1 MGFFITFI
9 LLITP
14 NKTKNMKLRVLTL
27 IVLLLSSVS
36 FTQETTIEDTNSIE
50 NQFEELYKKS
60 STYQIYKVISKDKY
74 QRLKLNILDSLKDL
88 KETIAHKE
96 SLLLKEKS
104 NIEETK
110 KLLTQTEIDLNI
122 SLKKE
127 SSIDILGVQLSKT
140 AYNMLLWGII
150 VLLLSGLSY
159 YIFKFFRSNILTKEA
174 QNNLMDVEKEFEQ
187 HRKKT
192 LVREQ
197 KLRRKLQDEINKQR
211 NS

>member
-14 NKTKNMKLRVLTL
+14 NKNKNMKLRVLTL
-27 IVLLLSSVS
+27 FALLLSSVS
-36 FTQETTIEDTNSIE
+36 FTQETTFEDTNSIE

-60 STYQIYKVISKDKY
+60 STYQVYKVISKDKY

-127 SSIDILGVQLSKT
+127 SSIDILGIKLSKVV
-140 AYNMLLWGII
+140 YNLLLWGII
-150 VLLLSGLSY
+150 VLLLLGLSY
-159 YIFKFFRSNILTKEA
+159 FIFKFFKSNVLTKEA
-174 QNNLMDVEKEFEQ
+174 QNNLVDVEQEFEQ

>member
-1 MGFFITFI
+1 
-9 LLITP
+9 
-14 NKTKNMKLRVLTL
+14 MKLRVLIL
-27 IVLLLSSVS
+27 FALLLSSVS
-36 FTQETTIEDTNSIE
+36 FTQETTFEDTNSIE

-60 STYQIYKVISKDKY
+60 STYQVYKVISKDKY

-110 KLLTQTEIDLNI
+110 KLLTQTKIDLNI

-127 SSIDILGVQLSKT
+127 SSIDILGIKLSKVV
-140 AYNMLLWGII
+140 YNLLLWGII
-150 VLLLSGLSY
+150 VLLLLGLSY
-159 YIFKFFRSNILTKEA
+159 FIFKFFRSNILTKEA
-174 QNNLMDVEKEFEQ
+174 KNNLVDVEQEFEQ

>member
-1 MGFFITFI
+1 
-9 LLITP
+9 
-14 NKTKNMKLRVLTL
+14 MKLRVLIL
-27 IVLLLSSVS
+27 FALLLSSVS
-36 FTQETTIEDTNSIE
+36 FTQETTFEDTSSIE

-60 STYQIYKVISKDKY
+60 STYQVYKVISKDKY

-127 SSIDILGVQLSKT
+127 SSIDILGIKLSKVV
-140 AYNMLLWGII
+140 YNLLLWGII
-150 VLLLSGLSY
+150 VLLLLGLSY
-159 YIFKFFRSNILTKEA
+159 FIFKFFRSNVLTKEA
-174 QNNLMDVEKEFEQ
+174 KNNLVDVEQEFEQ

>member
-1 MGFFITFI
+1 LGFFITFI

-14 NKTKNMKLRVLTL
+14 HKTKNMKLRLLTL
-27 IVLLLSSVS
+27 IALLLSSVS
-36 FTQETTIEDTNSIE
+36 FTQETTLKDTNSIE

-74 QRLKLNILDSLKDL
+74 QRLKLNILDSLKNL
-88 KETIAHKE
+88 KETITHKE
-96 SLLLKEKS
+96 SLLLKEKT

-110 KLLTQTEIDLNI
+110 RLLAKAEIDLNTA
-122 SLKKE
+122 LKKE
-127 SSIDILGVQLSKT
+127 NSIDVLGIQLSKT
-140 AYNMLLWGII
+140 AYNLLLWSII
-150 VLLLSGLSY
+150 VSLLLGLSY
-159 YIFKFFRSNILTKEA
+159 FIFKFFRSNILTKEA
-174 QNNLMDVEKEFEQ
+174 QNNLLDIEEEFEQ

>member
-1 MGFFITFI
+1 
-9 LLITP
+9 
-14 NKTKNMKLRVLTL
+14 MKLHLLAL
-27 IVLLLSSVS
+27 IALLLSSVS
-36 FTQETTIEDTNSIE
+36 FSQETPLDDTNSIE
-50 NQFEELYKKS
+50 NQFEEIYKKS

-74 QRLKLNILDSLKDL
+74 QRLKLNTLDSLKDL
-88 KETIAHKE
+88 KETIAQKE

-110 KLLTQTEIDLNI
+110 KLLDKAEIDLNT

-127 SSIDILGVQLSKT
+127 NSIYIFGIQLSKT
-140 AYNMLLWGII
+140 AYNLILWGII
-150 VLLLSGLSY
+150 VSLLLGLSY
-159 YIFKFFRSNILTKEA
+159 FIFKFFRSNILTKEA
-174 QNNLMDVEKEFEQ
+174 QNNLLDVEQEFEQ

-211 NS
+211 NL

>member
-1 MGFFITFI
+1 
-9 LLITP
+9 
-14 NKTKNMKLRVLTL
+14 MKLRVLTL
-27 IVLLLSSVS
+27 FALLLSSVS
-36 FTQETTIEDTNSIE
+36 FTQETTFEDTNSIE

-60 STYQIYKVISKDKY
+60 STYQVYKVISKDKY

-88 KETIAHKE
+88 KEIIAHKE

-127 SSIDILGVQLSKT
+127 SSIDILGIKLSKVV
-140 AYNMLLWGII
+140 YNLLLWGII
-150 VLLLSGLSY
+150 VLLLLGLSY
-159 YIFKFFRSNILTKEA
+159 FIFKFFRSNVLTKEA
-174 QNNLMDVEKEFEQ
+174 KNNLVDVEQEFEQ

>member
-1 MGFFITFI
+1 LGFFITFI

-14 NKTKNMKLRVLTL
+14 NKNKNMKLRVLTL
-27 IVLLLSSVS
+27 FALLLSSVS
-36 FTQETTIEDTNSIE
+36 FTQETTFEDTNSIE

-60 STYQIYKVISKDKY
+60 STYQVYKVISKDKY

-127 SSIDILGVQLSKT
+127 SSIDILGIKLSKVV
-140 AYNMLLWGII
+140 YNLLLWGII
-150 VLLLSGLSY
+150 VLLLLGLSY
-159 YIFKFFRSNILTKEA
+159 FIFKFFRSNVLTKEA
-174 QNNLMDVEKEFEQ
+174 KNNLVDVEQEFEQ

>member
-14 NKTKNMKLRVLTL
+14 NKNKNMKLRVLIL
-27 IVLLLSSVS
+27 FALLLSSVS
-36 FTQETTIEDTNSIE
+36 FTQETTFEDTNSIE

-60 STYQIYKVISKDKY
+60 STYQVYKVISKDKY

-88 KETIAHKE
+88 KETIANKE

-127 SSIDILGVQLSKT
+127 SSIDILGIKLSKVV
-140 AYNMLLWGII
+140 YNLLLWGII
-150 VLLLSGLSY
+150 VLLLLGLSY
-159 YIFKFFRSNILTKEA
+159 FIFKFFRSNILTKEA
-174 QNNLMDVEKEFEQ
+174 KNNLVDVEQEFEQ

>member
-14 NKTKNMKLRVLTL
+14 NKNKNMKLRVLIL
-27 IVLLLSSVS
+27 FALLLSSVS
-36 FTQETTIEDTNSIE
+36 FTQETTFEDTNSIE

-60 STYQIYKVISKDKY
+60 STYQVYKVISKDKY

-127 SSIDILGVQLSKT
+127 SSIDILGIKLSKVV
-140 AYNMLLWGII
+140 YNLLLWGII
-150 VLLLSGLSY
+150 VLLLLGLSY
-159 YIFKFFRSNILTKEA
+159 FIFKFFRSNVLTKEA
-174 QNNLMDVEKEFEQ
+174 KNNLVDVEQEFEQ

>member
-122 SLKKE
+122 SKK
-127 SSIDILGVQLSKT
+127 
-140 AYNMLLWGII
+140 
-150 VLLLSGLSY
+150 
-159 YIFKFFRSNILTKEA
+159 R
-174 QNNLMDVEKEFEQ
+174 EFY
-187 HRKKT
+187 
-192 LVREQ
+192 
-197 KLRRKLQDEINKQR
+197 
-211 NS
+211 

>member
-1 MGFFITFI
+1 
-9 LLITP
+9 
-14 NKTKNMKLRVLTL
+14 MKLRLLTL
-27 IVLLLSSVS
+27 IALLLSSVA
-36 FTQETTIEDTNSIE
+36 FTQETTLEDTNSIE

-74 QRLKLNILDSLKDL
+74 QRLKLNILDSLKNL
-88 KETIAHKE
+88 KKIIAHE
-96 SLLLKEKS
+96 QSLLLREKT
-104 NIEETK
+104 NINETK
-110 KLLTQTEIDLNI
+110 TLLDKAEIDLNI
-122 SLKKE
+122 ALKKE
-127 SSIDILGVQLSKT
+127 NSIDVLGVQLSKT

>member
-1 MGFFITFI
+1 
-9 LLITP
+9 
-14 NKTKNMKLRVLTL
+14 MKLRVLIL
-27 IVLLLSSVS
+27 FALLLSSVS
-36 FTQETTIEDTNSIE
+36 FTQETTFEDTNSIE

-60 STYQIYKVISKDKY
+60 STYQVYKVISKDKY

-127 SSIDILGVQLSKT
+127 SSIDILGIKLSKVV
-140 AYNMLLWGII
+140 YNLLLWGII
-150 VLLLSGLSY
+150 VLLLLGLSY
-159 YIFKFFRSNILTKEA
+159 FVFKFFRSNVLTKEA
-174 QNNLMDVEKEFEQ
+174 KNNLVDVEQEFEQ

>member
-14 NKTKNMKLRVLTL
+14 NKNKNMKLRVLIL
-27 IVLLLSSVS
+27 FALLLSSVS
-36 FTQETTIEDTNSIE
+36 FTQETTFEDTNSIE

-60 STYQIYKVISKDKY
+60 STYQVYKVISKDKY

-127 SSIDILGVQLSKT
+127 SSIDILGIKLSKVV
-140 AYNMLLWGII
+140 YNLLLWGII
-150 VLLLSGLSY
+150 VLLLLGLSY
-159 YIFKFFRSNILTKEA
+159 FIFKFFKSNVLTKEA
-174 QNNLMDVEKEFEQ
+174 QNNLVDVEQEFEQ

>member
-1 MGFFITFI
+1 
-9 LLITP
+9 
-14 NKTKNMKLRVLTL
+14 MKLRLLTL
-27 IVLLLSSVS
+27 IALLLSSVA
-36 FTQETTIEDTNSIE
+36 FTQETTLEDTNSIE

-74 QRLKLNILDSLKDL
+74 QRLKLNILDSLKNL
-88 KETIAHKE
+88 KKIIAHE
-96 SLLLKEKS
+96 QSLLLLEKT
-104 NIEETK
+104 NIKETK
-110 KLLTQTEIDLNI
+110 TLLAKAEIDLNI
-122 SLKKE
+122 ALKKE
-127 SSIDILGVQLSKT
+127 NSIDVLGVQLSKT

>member
-1 MGFFITFI
+1 
-9 LLITP
+9 
-14 NKTKNMKLRVLTL
+14 MKLRVLIL
-27 IVLLLSSVS
+27 FALLLSSVS
-36 FTQETTIEDTNSIE
+36 FTQETTFEDTNSIE

-60 STYQIYKVISKDKY
+60 STYQVYKVISKDKY

-127 SSIDILGVQLSKT
+127 SSIDILGIKLSKVV
-140 AYNMLLWGII
+140 YNLLLWGII
-150 VLLLSGLSY
+150 VLLLLGLSY
-159 YIFKFFRSNILTKEA
+159 FIFKFFRSNILTKEA
-174 QNNLMDVEKEFEQ
+174 KNNLVDVEQEFEQ

>member
-9 LLITP
+9 LLIP
-14 NKTKNMKLRVLTL
+14 PHKTKNMKLRLLTL
-27 IVLLLSSVS
+27 IALLLSSVS
-36 FTQETTIEDTNSIE
+36 FTQETTLKDTNSIE

-74 QRLKLNILDSLKDL
+74 QRLKLNILDSLKNL
-88 KETIAHKE
+88 KETITHKE
-96 SLLLKEKS
+96 SLLLKEKT

-110 KLLTQTEIDLNI
+110 RLLAKAEIDLNTA
-122 SLKKE
+122 LKKE
-127 SSIDILGVQLSKT
+127 NSIDVLGIQLSKT
-140 AYNMLLWGII
+140 AYNLLLWSII
-150 VLLLSGLSY
+150 VSLLLGLSY
-159 YIFKFFRSNILTKEA
+159 FIFKFFRSNILTKEA
-174 QNNLMDVEKEFEQ
+174 QNNLLNIEEEFEQ

>member
-1 MGFFITFI
+1 
-9 LLITP
+9 
-14 NKTKNMKLRVLTL
+14 MKLRLLTL
-27 IVLLLSSVS
+27 IALLLSSVS
-36 FTQETTIEDTNSIE
+36 FTQETTLKDTNSIE

-74 QRLKLNILDSLKDL
+74 QRLKLNILDSLKNL
-88 KETIAHKE
+88 KETITHKE
-96 SLLLKEKS
+96 SLLLKEKT

-110 KLLTQTEIDLNI
+110 RLLAKAEIDLNTA
-122 SLKKE
+122 LKKE
-127 SSIDILGVQLSKT
+127 NSIDVLGIQLSKT
-140 AYNMLLWGII
+140 AYNLLLWSII
-150 VLLLSGLSY
+150 VSLLLGLSY
-159 YIFKFFRSNILTKEA
+159 FIFKFFRSNILTKEA
-174 QNNLMDVEKEFEQ
+174 QNNLLDVEEEFEQ

>member
-1 MGFFITFI
+1 LGFFITFI

-14 NKTKNMKLRVLTL
+14 NKNKNMKLRVLIL
-27 IVLLLSSVS
+27 FALLLSSVS
-36 FTQETTIEDTNSIE
+36 FTQETTFEDTSSIE

-60 STYQIYKVISKDKY
+60 STYQVYKVISKDKY

-127 SSIDILGVQLSKT
+127 SSIDILGIKLSKVV
-140 AYNMLLWGII
+140 YNLLLWGII
-150 VLLLSGLSY
+150 VLLLLGLSY
-159 YIFKFFRSNILTKEA
+159 FIFKFFRSNVLTKEA
-174 QNNLMDVEKEFEQ
+174 KNNLVDVEQEFEQ

>member
-1 MGFFITFI
+1 
-9 LLITP
+9 
-14 NKTKNMKLRVLTL
+14 MKLRLLTL
-27 IVLLLSSVS
+27 IALLLSSVS
-36 FTQETTIEDTNSIE
+36 FTQETTLKDTNSIE

-74 QRLKLNILDSLKDL
+74 QRLKLNILDSLKNL
-88 KETIAHKE
+88 KETITHKE
-96 SLLLKEKS
+96 SLLLKEKT

-110 KLLTQTEIDLNI
+110 KLLAKAEIDLNTA
-122 SLKKE
+122 LKKE
-127 SSIDILGVQLSKT
+127 NSIDVLGIQLSKT
-140 AYNMLLWGII
+140 AYNLLLWSII
-150 VLLLSGLSY
+150 VSLLLGLSY
-159 YIFKFFRSNILTKEA
+159 FIFKFFRSNILTKEA
-174 QNNLMDVEKEFEQ
+174 QNNLLDVEEEFEQ

>member
-1 MGFFITFI
+1 
-9 LLITP
+9 
-14 NKTKNMKLRVLTL
+14 MKLRVLTL
-27 IVLLLSSVS
+27 IILLLSSVS

-74 QRLKLNILDSLKDL
+74 QRLKLNILDSLKNL
-88 KETIAHKE
+88 KKIIAHE
-96 SLLLKEKS
+96 QSLLLLEKT
-104 NIEETK
+104 NIKETK
-110 KLLTQTEIDLNI
+110 TLLAKAEIDLNI
-122 SLKKE
+122 ALKKE
-127 SSIDILGVQLSKT
+127 NSIDVLGVQLSKT

>member
-1 MGFFITFI
+1 LGFFITFI

-14 NKTKNMKLRVLTL
+14 NKNKNMKLRVLIL
-27 IVLLLSSVS
+27 FALLLSSVS
-36 FTQETTIEDTNSIE
+36 FTQETTFEDTSSIE

-60 STYQIYKVISKDKY
+60 STYQVYKVISKDKY

-88 KETIAHKE
+88 KEIIAHKE

-127 SSIDILGVQLSKT
+127 SSIDILGIKLSKVV
-140 AYNMLLWGII
+140 YNLLLWGII
-150 VLLLSGLSY
+150 VLLLLGLSY
-159 YIFKFFRSNILTKEA
+159 FIFKFFRSNVLTKEA
-174 QNNLMDVEKEFEQ
+174 KNNLVDVEQEFEQ

>member
-1 MGFFITFI
+1 
-9 LLITP
+9 
-14 NKTKNMKLRVLTL
+14 MKLRVLTL
-27 IVLLLSSVS
+27 FALLLSSVS
-36 FTQETTIEDTNSIE
+36 FTQETTFEDTSSIE

-60 STYQIYKVISKDKY
+60 STYQVYKVISKDKY

-127 SSIDILGVQLSKT
+127 SSIDILGIKLSKVV
-140 AYNMLLWGII
+140 YNLLLWGII
-150 VLLLSGLSY
+150 VLLLLGLSY
-159 YIFKFFRSNILTKEA
+159 FIFKFFRSNVLTKEA
-174 QNNLMDVEKEFEQ
+174 KNNLVDVEQEFEQ

>member
-14 NKTKNMKLRVLTL
+14 NKTKNMKLRLLTL
-27 IVLLLSSVS
+27 IALLLSSVS
-36 FTQETTIEDTNSIE
+36 FTQETTLKDTNSIE

-74 QRLKLNILDSLKDL
+74 QRLKLNILDSLKNL
-88 KETIAHKE
+88 KETITHKE
-96 SLLLKEKS
+96 SLLLKEKT

-110 KLLTQTEIDLNI
+110 RLLAKAEIDLNTA
-122 SLKKE
+122 LKKE
-127 SSIDILGVQLSKT
+127 NSIDVLGIQLSKT
-140 AYNMLLWGII
+140 AYNLLLWSII
-150 VLLLSGLSY
+150 VSLLLGLSY
-159 YIFKFFRSNILTKEA
+159 FIFKFFRSNILTKEA
-174 QNNLMDVEKEFEQ
+174 QNNLLDIEEEFEQ

>member
-1 MGFFITFI
+1 
-9 LLITP
+9 
-14 NKTKNMKLRVLTL
+14 MKLRLLTL
-27 IVLLLSSVS
+27 IALLLSSVS
-36 FTQETTIEDTNSIE
+36 FTQETTLKDTNSIE

-74 QRLKLNILDSLKDL
+74 QRLKLNILDSLKNL
-88 KETIAHKE
+88 KETITHKE
-96 SLLLKEKS
+96 SLLLREKT

-110 KLLTQTEIDLNI
+110 KLLAKAEIDLNTA
-122 SLKKE
+122 LKKE
-127 SSIDILGVQLSKT
+127 NSIDVLGIQLSKT
-140 AYNMLLWGII
+140 AYNLLLWSII
-150 VLLLSGLSY
+150 VSLLLGLSY
-159 YIFKFFRSNILTKEA
+159 FIFKFFRSNILTKEA
-174 QNNLMDVEKEFEQ
+174 QNNLLDVEEEFEQ

>member
-1 MGFFITFI
+1 LGFFITFI

-14 NKTKNMKLRVLTL
+14 NKNKNMKLRVLIL
-27 IVLLLSSVS
+27 FALLLSLVS
-36 FTQETTIEDTNSIE
+36 FTQETTFDDTNSIE

-60 STYQIYKVISKDKY
+60 STYQVYKVISKDKY

-127 SSIDILGVQLSKT
+127 SSIDILGIKLSKVV
-140 AYNMLLWGII
+140 YNLLLWGII
-150 VLLLSGLSY
+150 VLLLLGLSY
-159 YIFKFFRSNILTKEA
+159 FIFKFFRSNVLTKEA
-174 QNNLMDVEKEFEQ
+174 KNNLVDVEQEFEQ